1 HRVKRPAKHLP
12 EHSGNQGDLMFSKLS
27 LSISAALLLSAFGGV
42 VRAASVP
49 AGSDIAAAESGNPDS
64 TEYSKRVF
72 SRHSPSNDEIN
83 AAETGNPESINN
95 QDGGYPRHLGIGRRL
110 GRWPRSETPTFADRR
125 NAAARDD
132 PRG

>member
-1 HRVKRPAKHLP
+1 
-12 EHSGNQGDLMFSKLS
+12 MFSKLS

-42 VRAASVP
+42 VRAASMP

-83 AAETGNPESINN
+83 AAETGNPESFNN
-95 QDGGYPRHLGIGRRL
+95 PGQTIPSTSRN
-110 GRWPRSETPTFADRR
+110 WETTWQMVEVGNPDFR
-125 NAAARDD
+125 
-132 PRG
+132 